1 MLACQSCACFKPVI
15 LVHGVNSDG
24 TSLSDLGRYIKEA
37 HPGTNVTALELY
49 NYLYSFTP
57 LDKQL
62 PDFINKVRPLMQE
75 SPNGVI
81 LICHSQGNHY
91 LDFMYV
97 KSF

>member
-1 MLACQSCACFKPVI
+1 MLACQYCACFKPVI

-24 TSLSDLGRYIKEA
+24 KSLSDLGRYIQEA

-49 NYLYSFTP
+49 DHLASFAP
-57 LDKQL
+57 LNRQL

-81 LICHSQGNHY
+81 LICHSQGNHC
-91 LDFMYV
+91 LEFKFV
-97 KSF
+97 KIL